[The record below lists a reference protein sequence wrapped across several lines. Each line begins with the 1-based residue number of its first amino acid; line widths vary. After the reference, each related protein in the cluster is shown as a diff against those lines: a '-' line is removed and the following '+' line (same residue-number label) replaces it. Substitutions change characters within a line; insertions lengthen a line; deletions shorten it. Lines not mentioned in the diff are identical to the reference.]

1 MNKVTRASAKSA
13 IKKADLKSYV
23 SLNKKLVLLL
33 PYLAIAGVLIVF
45 PMVMLLTKALDHT
58 GGDNAAIVKQSSTWE
73 IMGRSVYLGLA
84 AAAISLLIAFPFAY
98 IVGRSKSKAFRLIS
112 IALLLSPLFVFTIS
126 KIFSLK
132 ILLLLIFEN
141 PEKIKNEFVMVLG
154 MVYLYMPFMIVP
166 LYSVLQQ
173 MPASLLEA
181 SKDLGYGRISSIV
194 RVVVP
199 YALKAIFS
207 GLAIVFMM
215 SATSLAISGAL
226 LKDVKELKMIG
237 NVMDDMAAKM
247 RTNDLSSA
255 QGSTLALVTIGV
267 MMGVYGALYLIPLA
281 IRKLKGGVNA

>member
-1 MNKVTRASAKSA
+1 MQKLTKVSFKNKIA
-13 IKKADLKSYV
+13 KADIKGYV

-33 PYLAIAGVLIVF
+33 PYIAIAIILIVF
-45 PMVMLLTKALDHT
+45 PMAMLMSKSLGQT
-58 GGDNAAIVKQSSTWE
+58 GGDNAAIVKQSSTWA

-84 AAAISLLIAFPFAY
+84 AAVISLLICFPFAY

-112 IALLLSPLFVFTIS
+112 IALLVSPLFVFTIS

-132 ILLLLIFEN
+132 ILLLVMFEN
-141 PEKIKNEFVMVLG
+141 PDKLSNELVMILG
-154 MVYLYMPFMIVP
+154 MVYLYMPFMVVP

-173 MPASLLEA
+173 MPSSLLEA

-194 RVVVP
+194 KVVVP

-237 NVMDDMAAKM
+237 NVMDEMAAKM
-247 RTNDLSSA
+247 RTNDLSAA
-255 QGSTLALVTIGV
+255 QGSTLALVTIAV
-267 MMGVYGALYLIPLA
+267 MMGVYGALYLIPQI